1 MLNALRASVILLLLV
16 CTAHAGEGYNPP
28 APAQQPTPQPTPS
41 TVLEPSG
48 GERLYAETAPHGTS
62 YSLADAAL
70 ELLTIL
76 PALL

>member
-28 APAQQPTPQPTPS
+28 AAAQEPTPQPTPS
-41 TVLEPSG
+41 VVLEPSG
-48 GERLYAETAPHGTS
+48 GEGLYVETAPLEMS
-62 YSLADAAL
+62 YSLAGAAL

-76 PALL
+76 PAIL